1 MTDRRVTLSV
11 VPRGSTELAIAG
23 SEPVVVR

>member
-1 MTDRRVTLSV
+1 VTDRRVTLSV

-23 SEPVVVR
+23 SAPVVVR